1 MFFIPL
7 VLWARQRMRD
17 YPGAVRASLAAGGS
31 GVFVVMMLL
40 GTSYGVQPP
49 PGEEDRV
56 RCSPVVWV
64 GPALWDDHRDWGEDL
79 EQMIRQEWV
88 DSSCSDRQKQ
98 RAWLSLGLALPSA
111 LCFGYAVVKL
121 LPRTKDGDS

>member
-7 VLWARQRMRD
+7 VLWARQRMRHF
-17 YPGAVRASLAAGGS
+17 PGAVRASVALGGS
-31 GVFVVMMLL
+31 GVFTMMLLL
-40 GTSYGVQPP
+40 GTSYGVQSP
-49 PGEEDRV
+49 PGEDGRV

-88 DSSCSDRQKQ
+88 DSSCSEQQKR
-98 RAWLSLGLALPSA
+98 RAALSLALALPST
-111 LCFGYAVVKL
+111 LCFAYAVVKL
-121 LPRTKDGDS
+121 PRVKDGDS

>member
-7 VLWARQRMRD
+7 VLWARQRLRD

-40 GTSYGVQPP
+40 GTSYKVQSP
-49 PGEEDRV
+49 PGEEGRV

-64 GPALWDDHRDWGEDL
+64 GPALWDDRRDWGEDL

-88 DSSCSDRQKQ
+88 DSSCSERQRT
-98 RAWLSLGLALPSA
+98 RAGLSLALALPST
-111 LCFGYAVVKL
+111 LCFAYAVLK

>member
-7 VLWARQRMRD
+7 VLWARQRMRH

-31 GVFVVMMLL
+31 GAFIVMLLL

-64 GPALWDDHRDWGEDL
+64 GPSLWDDRQDWGGDL
-79 EQMIRQEWV
+79 EQVLRQEWV
-88 DSSCSDRQKQ
+88 DTSCSERQKR
-98 RAWLSLGLALPSA
+98 RAALSFALALPST
-111 LCFGYAVVKL
+111 LCFTYAIVKL
-121 LPRTKDGDS
+121 PRGREGEA